1 LPDGKLVDAGKH
13 VLDALGRDPEGIA
26 YSSALYI
33 PMFLNR
39 VPRQPMDAAVRAFL
53 RYVLS
58 REGQA
63 AVCPKSED
71 TCR

>member
-1 LPDGKLVDAGKH
+1 LQHNQFADQRLPDGKLVDAGKH
-13 VLDALGRDPEGIA
+13 VLDALGRDPEGMA

-33 PMFLNR
+33 PMFL
-39 VPRQPMDAAVRAFL
+39 
-53 RYVLS
+53 
-58 REGQA
+58 A